1 MSNSTSS
8 PTPSP
13 SYTPPSSY
21 CAELHDLLENWPAS
35 NLLHCYYEIRCE
47 NSLVHYLVKILL
59 LTISVAIWKTFFS
72 IPRKKYLDDFKEY
85 CSEEDRRESIACM
98 KRTNDKLEKNKNK
111 KKNNDVPQISPKV
124 KPIFINENV
133 MSKTPSY
140 VESVFDDEER
150 TFSDGLQPIY
160 SGVEVEGRIRLDTS

>member
-1 MSNSTSS
+1 
-8 PTPSP
+8 
-13 SYTPPSSY
+13 
-21 CAELHDLLENWPAS
+21 
-35 NLLHCYYEIRCE
+35 
-47 NSLVHYLVKILL
+47 
-59 LTISVAIWKTFFS
+59 
-72 IPRKKYLDDFKEY
+72 
-85 CSEEDRRESIACM
+85 M